1 MQKKSVVFARHF
13 VYSAEHKE
21 KNMQISAKY
30 QAVLEILLKVLQDQ
44 YPADNIIK
52 EYMRARKYIGSKDRK
67 FITNTV
73 WDIIRHRSRL
83 EFDCGCCEPRMLLLT
98 YLKDEDFDIVAD
110 GSPYGLKALEKIE
123 KEKLAHLNQD
133 VYPEYIE
140 KECPKWLYE
149 KINDAA
155 LVEALNTTAPAD
167 IRANFVSREDAK
179 NKLQKEGLFFSF
191 TPYSPYGLRSAER
204 INLQNCIAYQN
215 GEIEV
220 QDEASQL
227 GAILCD
233 VRADLKII
241 DYCCGGGGKSMLL
254 GMILN
259 NKGTIFAHDK
269 NAKRM
274 DGLKNRAERLGIK
287 NIQIIEA
294 LKPADLYDRFVVD
307 APCSGSGTWRR
318 SPDAKYR
325 LTPKQLKGIEMAQ
338 AEILDTATEHL
349 TPNGRIIYMTCSVL
363 PEENEGRIEQFLE
376 KHPDFVTVDM
386 QKLWERK
393 LEQPYPFN
401 ETRWLKCSPLTT
413 GTDGFF
419 VCVLQKK

>member
-1 MQKKSVVFARHF
+1 
-13 VYSAEHKE
+13 
-21 KNMQISAKY
+21 MQISAKY
-30 QAVLEILLKVLQDQ
+30 QAVLEILEKVMQDQ

-67 FITNTV
+67 FITNAV

-83 EFDCGCCEPRMLLLT
+83 EFDCECCEPRMLLLT

-110 GSPYGLKALEKIE
+110 GSQYGLKPLDKLE
-123 KEKLAHLNQD
+123 KEKLAHLNPE

-149 KINDAA
+149 KMNNPA
-155 LVEALNTTAPAD
+155 LAEALNTTASAD
-167 IRANFVSREDAK
+167 IRANFISREDAK
-179 NKLQKEGLFFSF
+179 NKLQKEGLFFSN

-204 INLQNCIAYQN
+204 INLQNCVAYQN

-241 DYCCGGGGKSMLL
+241 DYCCGGGGKSMML
-254 GMILN
+254 GALMN
-259 NKGTIFAHDK
+259 NKGTILAHDK
-269 NAKRM
+269 NIKRM
-274 DGLKNRAERLGIK
+274 DGLKDRAARLGIK
-287 NIQIIEA
+287 NIQMVEA
-294 LKPADLYDRFVVD
+294 LKPNDLFDRFIVD

-325 LTPKQLKGIEMAQ
+325 LTPKQLKAIEKAQ
-338 AEILDTATEHL
+338 EEILDIAAEHL
-349 TPNGRIIYMTCSVL
+349 TLKGRIVYMTCSVL
-363 PEENEGRIEQFLE
+363 PEENEERIGQFLE
-376 KHPDFVTVDM
+376 NHPDFETVDM

-393 LEQPYPFN
+393 LEMPYMFN
-401 ETRWLKCSPLTT
+401 ETR
-413 GTDGFF
+413 
-419 VCVLQKK
+419 

>member
-1 MQKKSVVFARHF
+1 
-13 VYSAEHKE
+13 
-21 KNMQISAKY
+21 MQISAKY
-30 QAVLEILLKVLQDQ
+30 QAVLEILEKIMQDQ

-110 GSPYGLKALEKIE
+110 GSEYGLKPLDKIE
-123 KEKLAHLNQD
+123 KEKLTHLNCE

-149 KINDAA
+149 KINNPP
-155 LVEALNTTAPAD
+155 LVQVLNTTAPAD

-179 NKLQKEGLFFSF
+179 NKLQKEGLFFAD
-191 TPYSPYGLRSAER
+191 TPYSPYGLRSEER

-241 DYCCGGGGKSMLL
+241 DYCCGGGGKSMML
-254 GMILN
+254 GALLN

-269 NAKRM
+269 NVKRM
-274 DGLKNRAERLGIK
+274 DGLSNRAERLGIK
-287 NIQIIEA
+287 NIKTIET
-294 LKPADLYDRFVVD
+294 LKPADLYDRFIVD

-325 LTPKQLKGIEMAQ
+325 LTPKQLKAIEQAQ
-338 AEILDTATEHL
+338 AEILDIAAEHL
-349 TPNGRIIYMTCSVL
+349 TAKGRIIYMTCSVL
-363 PEENEGRIEQFLE
+363 PEENEERIGKFLE
-376 KHPDFVTVDM
+376 KHPDFITVDM

-393 LEQPYPFN
+393 LEIPYPFN

-419 VCVLQKK
+419 VCVLQRK

>member
-1 MQKKSVVFARHF
+1 
-13 VYSAEHKE
+13 
-21 KNMQISAKY
+21 MQISAKY
-30 QAVLEILLKVLQDQ
+30 QAVLEILEKVMQDQ

-110 GSPYGLKALEKIE
+110 GSQYGLKQLDKLEE
-123 KEKLAHLNQD
+123 EKLAHLND
-133 VYPEYIE
+133 DIYPEYIE

-149 KINDAA
+149 KINNPA
-155 LVEALNTTAPAD
+155 LADVLNTTASAD
-167 IRANFVSREDAK
+167 IRANFISREDAK
-179 NKLQKEGLFFSF
+179 NKLRKEGLFFSF
-191 TPYSPYGLRSAER
+191 TPYSPYGLRAEDR

-241 DYCCGGGGKSMLL
+241 DYCCGGGGKSMML
-254 GMILN
+254 GALLN

-269 NAKRM
+269 NVKRM
-274 DGLKNRAERLGIK
+274 DGLQNRAERLGIK
-287 NIQIIEA
+287 NIQVVTT
-294 LKPADLYDRFVVD
+294 LKPTDKFDRFIVD

-325 LTPKQLKGIEMAQ
+325 LTPKQLTAIEKAQ
-338 AEILDTATEHL
+338 EEILDIAAEHL
-349 TPNGRIIYMTCSVL
+349 TERGRIVYMTCSVL
-363 PEENEGRIEQFLE
+363 SEENEDRIGKFLE
-376 KHPDFVTVDM
+376 NHPDFETVNI